1 MNYTDLKVN
10 IENSYESYTGDQNI
24 NYSSNPK
31 DILKSDEN
39 FHEKLYRKGQFPK
52 LSLLNFLVKFLKER
66 KFKISNFIL

>member
-39 FHEKLYRKGQFPK
+39 FHEKLYRKGQSPK

>member
-39 FHEKLYRKGQFPK
+39 FHEKLYRKGQSLK